1 MLDRAVLD
9 TGVIVALYF
18 EEDASERAVMAAG
31 KYNPI
36 TLDLAVAEVGNVA
49 WKRAILFGENK
60 DAVWQS
66 LSKCLEFIQSCTL
79 MRSSDL
85 ARPAFDIALANGTT
99 FYDSLF
105 LAAAEREEVPLL
117 TLDKKMFDKTKA
129 KLNVQMV

>member
-1 MLDRAVLD
+1 MRDRVVLD

-18 EEDASERAVMAAG
+18 EEDASERAVAAAS

-36 TLDLAVAEVGNVA
+36 TLDLAAAEVGNVA
-49 WKRAILFGENK
+49 WKRVVLFGENK
-60 DAVWQS
+60 DATWQS

-79 MRSSDL
+79 MSSTDL
-85 ARPAFDIALANGTT
+85 ASLAYDIALDTKTT

-105 LAAAEREEVPLL
+105 LAAAQREKVPLL
-117 TLDKKMFDKTKA
+117 TLDRKMYDKSKE